1 MHAYILPLQYL
12 DKIKLKQDL
21 AQRKIM
27 KYNLYQI
34 TLYVV
39 LLRFATITSIEL

>member
-1 MHAYILPLQYL
+1 MHGYILPLQYL

-21 AQRKIM
+21 AQRKM
-27 KYNLYQI
+27 KYNLHQI